1 MTVLVTGGAGFIG
14 SHMVHAL
21 VDVGEPVVVL
31 DNLSTGFEAAI
42 PRQIPVVVGDT
53 SDGGLLTNIISQ
65 YSVTDIIHFAASIVV
80 PDSMRDPLSY
90 YKNNTA
96 NSRTVIEAAVR
107 NRVKNFIFS
116 STAAVYGNPLRVP
129 VQEDDPILPISPYG
143 SSKAMTEVML
153 RDASKAYGLNHVI
166 LRYFN
171 VTGADPAMRTGQ
183 STPGATHLVK
193 VAVQTALG
201 LRDSIKVFGTD
212 YPTPDGTCVRDF
224 IHVSDL
230 VAAHADA
237 LGYLRSGGASA
248 TMNCGYGRGFSVLE
262 VIEAVRMVSGA
273 KVTIEKAP
281 RRVGDPVLIVA
292 ASDRLRNVLRW
303 QPQFDDLTTMVAH
316 ALAWE
321 INLPYEAVRLNSL
334 TVD

>member
-1 MTVLVTGGAGFIG
+1 M
-14 SHMVHAL
+14 
-21 VDVGEPVVVL
+21 
-31 DNLSTGFEAAI
+31 
-42 PRQIPVVVGDT
+42 
-53 SDGGLLTNIISQ
+53 
-65 YSVTDIIHFAASIVV
+65 
-80 PDSMRDPLSY
+80 
-90 YKNNTA
+90 
-96 NSRTVIEAAVR
+96 
-107 NRVKNFIFS
+107 
-116 STAAVYGNPLRVP
+116 YGNPLRVP